1 MGQTR
6 VDDTIATA
14 QQPHDVAK
22 LIRKLRWIG
31 LEEEA
36 RQLQLAMR
44 SASRDQNGA
53 VPIETFST
61 D

>member
-1 MGQTR
+1 MANNEFMNFLRLAG
-6 VDDTIATA
+6 
-14 QQPHDVAK
+14 QPHDVAK

-36 RQLQLAMR
+36 RQLQLSLVSLPPEQR
-44 SASRDQNGA
+44 VA
-53 VPIETFST
+53 VPSEKFST